1 MLIPDYWAEA
11 RKQHRSG
18 NRQITVR
25 RFGWSVVSE
34 ADAVAMAESRAEMA
48 LSRLR
53 SGEKLERQERKT
65 AYNGAFGLPIREEVL
80 SRHGEEVITRNSY
93 GAHCLNT
100 PRAVFA
106 DIDFSDKP
114 STGQFLTTF
123 VLLVVV
129 LLATYLALASDC
141 HKSWAGAL
149 GILLL
154 SCFFMAP
161 LSICLHRVALMVQG
175 GHERISRKR
184 LRTFLSEYP
193 AWNVRLYRTPGGLRL
208 LATHQ
213 PFQPADHEVQ
223 KFFSS
228 IGADP
233 IYVRMCQNQQCF
245 RARLTAKPWR
255 IGIGVHMRPRP
266 GVWPV
271 RPDMLPIREKWIT
284 EYERSA
290 SSYAA
295 CRFIG
300 AFGSGVVHHEIG
312 AIIELHDREA
322 RANDLILPIA

>member
-11 RKQHRSG
+11 RKQYRSG

-25 RFGWSVVSE
+25 RFGWSIISE
-34 ADAVAMAESRAEMA
+34 ADAVAMAESRAETA
-48 LSRLR
+48 LRRLC
-53 SGEKLERQERKT
+53 SGEKLERREQKI

-114 STGQFLTTF
+114 STKQFFTTF
-123 VLLVVV
+123 VLLIVS

-141 HKSWAGAL
+141 YKNWSSAL
-149 GILLL
+149 GLLFL
-154 SCFFMAP
+154 SCFFIAP
-161 LSICLHRVALMVQG
+161 LSIYLHRIALIIQG
-175 GHERISRKR
+175 GHEQISRKR
-184 LRTFLSEYP
+184 LHAFLSEYP
-193 AWNVRLYRTPGGLRL
+193 TWNVRLYRTPGGLRL

-213 PFQPADHEVQ
+213 LFQPSHHEVQ

-271 RPDMLPIREKWIT
+271 RPDMLPIREKWIA

-290 SSYAA
+290 RSYAA
-295 CRFIG
+295 CHFVG
-300 AFGSGVVHHEIG
+300 VFGSGVVHHEID

-322 RANDLILPIA
+322 RANKLSLPIA